1 MVKSK
6 IIHYITDK
14 TQYMYNLQM
23 HFGAFLASLSINIS
37 NYTNY
42 NNHVKLKIKI
52 NIRDLRHITIKGTMK
67 KNLE

>member
-1 MVKSK
+1 
-6 IIHYITDK
+6 
-14 TQYMYNLQM
+14 M
-23 HFGAFLASLSINIS
+23 HFGAFLAPLSINIS

-52 NIRDLRHITIKGTMK
+52 NIRDLRHITIKGTMQ